1 MTIPMIETG
10 EGVDNCNEIAAV
22 PGVDMIFIGVHDL
35 SDE

>member
-1 MTIPMIETG
+1 MIETK
-10 EGVDNCNEIAAV
+10 EGVENCGEIARV